1 MKKLRRLSVI
11 LLLVSSLFM
20 TGCDATQILDVI
32 SKVAQGVQQA
42 MPAIQN
48 VVNTFSN
55 IFGNNNNNN
64 NNNNDNNNTA
74 VNNTNTQ
81 QTADTST
88 NSQANVVTIDPN
100 AEDVTGN
107 NNAGQKDNN
116 GQQAASVDEII
127 SGAQIAVPYSQVG
140 TESKLAEAAAIKT
153 KYGITVLDGKS
164 WQDQW
169 NSATAAQWTSQQAAQ
184 FAAIMEKLPASFRS
198 CTRGFTMQSAIR
210 DNDGN
215 EPSGLGG
222 DPIMIS
228 NKAIGAGGW
237 ITMEELV
244 VHEMTHQFQAKN
256 PDVLRQWAAKFW
268 PNNRP
273 VRSSITDYGNTDSG
287 EDMAECVA
295 AYCKDPEKMRQHD
308 PERYEFIRQ
317 NIWK

>member
-1 MKKLRRLSVI
+1 MQKLRRLSVI

-64 NNNNDNNNTA
+64 NNNNNTA

-81 QTADTST
+81 QAADANT
-88 NSQANVVTIDPN
+88 NAQANVVTIDPN

-107 NNAGQKDNN
+107 NNTGQNNNN

-127 SGAQIAVPYSQVG
+127 NGAQIAVPYSQVG
-140 TESKLAEAAAIKT
+140 TESTLAEAAAIKN
-153 KYGITVLDGKS
+153 KYGITVLDGKT

-169 NSATAAQWTSQQAAQ
+169 NSATAAKWTSQQAAQ
-184 FAAIMEKLPASFRS
+184 FAAIMEKLPSAFRS
-198 CTRGFTMQSAIR
+198 CTRGFTMQSIIR

-237 ITMEELV
+237 ISMEELV

-256 PDVLRQWAAKFW
+256 PDVLRQWAARFW

-295 AYCKDPEKMRQHD
+295 AYFKDPERMRQHD

-317 NIWK
+317 NVLK

>member
-1 MKKLRRLSVI
+1 MKKLRHLSVI

-64 NNNNDNNNTA
+64 NNNNTA

-88 NSQANVVTIDPN
+88 NSQANVTTIDPN

-116 GQQAASVDEII
+116 GQQAASVEEII

-140 TESKLAEAAAIKT
+140 TESNLAEAAAIKT
-153 KYGITVLDGKS
+153 KYGITVLDGKN

-184 FAAIMEKLPASFRS
+184 FAAIMEKLPGNFRN
-198 CTRGFTMQSAIR
+198 CTRGFTMQSTIR

-256 PDVLRQWAAKFW
+256 ADVLRQWAAKFW
-268 PNNRP
+268 PNNQP

-295 AYCKDPEKMRQHD
+295 AYFKDPEKMRQHD